1 MLRTVTTVT
10 LLAVLSIALIGCE
23 TEDGALK
30 TSSTNT
36 PAARAPAENVLP
48 CIDPKKEK
56 GLKSTDTQVA
66 VELTIRN
73 KTKSEV
79 TTHWLDET
87 DGARIYYHDIPAG
100 GEITQGTFQDHYWII
115 LDKAEK
121 PIGIYK
127 ATDEDAVIIV
137 K

>member
-1 MLRTVTTVT
+1 MLRTVTAVT
-10 LLAVLSIALIGCE
+10 LLAVLSIALVGCGS
-23 TEDGALK
+23 EDKGLK
-30 TSSTNT
+30 TSSVKE
-36 PAARAPAENVLP
+36 PAENVLP
-48 CIDPKKEK
+48 RIDPKKEK
-56 GLKSTDTQVA
+56 GLKSTDTQAA

-79 TTHWLDET
+79 TLHWLDET

-100 GEITQGTFQDHYWII
+100 GEITQGTFEDHYWII
-115 LDKAEK
+115 LDKADK